1 MTVRQ
6 SQMRVK
12 LGLFS
17 ANTASHA
24 TGPQALATATLAEQL
39 GLESLWVG
47 EHIVIPGRYVDA
59 AGRIPGA
66 ELIDWPDPLVWLAFT
81 AAATQRIKL
90 ATGVSVLPLRNPV
103 VMAKQ
108 IATLDALSG
117 GRVILGVGVGWL
129 AEEFEAVG
137 VPFSDRGR
145 RHDDYLAAMRTLW
158 SQDKATTHNTYA
170 NFDEVISRP
179 KPANRAIPIVI
190 GGSSARAARRAA
202 HIGDGYLPETADVDE
217 LRNLL
222 AIVHDECATLGR
234 NPQEVELTVYA
245 RDTDADS
252 LSARIEDL
260 TTIGVSRVL
269 VTNLPEEELHAVVT
283 VLANRF
289 DTAQV

>member
-1 MTVRQ
+1 VSVRQ
-6 SQMRVK
+6 SQTRVK

-17 ANTASHA
+17 ANTTARAS
-24 TGPQALATATLAEQL
+24 GRQALVTATLAEQL

-47 EHIVIPGRYVDA
+47 EHIVIPDRYDDA

-66 ELIDWPDPLVWLAFT
+66 ERIDWPDPLVWLAFT
-81 AAATQRIKL
+81 AAATRRINL

-108 IATLDALSG
+108 VATLDALSG

-137 VPFSDRGR
+137 VPFGDRGR

-158 SQDKATTHNTYA
+158 SQDKATMHNTYT

-179 KPANRAIPIVI
+179 KPAHRAIPIVI

-202 HIGDGYLPETADVDE
+202 HVGDGFLPETADLDE

-222 AIVHDECATLGR
+222 AIVGDECVTLGR
-234 NPQEVELTVYA
+234 DPEEVELTVYA
-245 RDTDADS
+245 RETDADS

-260 TTIGVSRVL
+260 TAIGVSRVL
-269 VTNLPEEELHAVVT
+269 LTNLPEEELRALVT
-283 VLANRF
+283 VLTNRF
-289 DTAQV
+289 DTVQV

>member
-1 MTVRQ
+1 
-6 SQMRVK
+6 VK

-17 ANTASHA
+17 ANTTARAS
-24 TGPQALATATLAEQL
+24 GRQALVTATLAEQL

-47 EHIVIPGRYVDA
+47 EHIVIPDRYDDA

-66 ELIDWPDPLVWLAFT
+66 ERIDWPDPLVWLAFT
-81 AAATQRIKL
+81 AAATRRINL

-108 IATLDALSG
+108 VATLDALSG

-137 VPFSDRGR
+137 VPFGDRGR

-158 SQDKATTHNTYA
+158 SQDKASTHNTYT

-179 KPANRAIPIVI
+179 KPAHRAIPIVI

-202 HIGDGYLPETADVDE
+202 HVGDGFLPETADLDE

-222 AIVHDECATLGR
+222 AIVGHECVTLGR
-234 NPQEVELTVYA
+234 DPEEVELTVYA
-245 RDTDADS
+245 RETDADS

-260 TTIGVSRVL
+260 TAIGVSRVL
-269 VTNLPEEELHAVVT
+269 LTNLPEEELRALVT
-283 VLANRF
+283 VLTNRF
-289 DTAQV
+289 DTVQV